1 MRALWVADKL
11 GYADRMHGV
20 GAYFKYVLPA
30 MPSGSVIPVV
40 LRCSDQLDR
49 QLASAGVSLRRLQHM
64 KMDPRT
70 LVSLLRIIRR
80 EQIDLLHLHGY
91 GASTFGRLAARLTG
105 RPAIIHQHDSIR
117 DAPWYGR
124 AADRG
129 LSRWTY
135 CALAVSEPVA
145 EYCVEARSMSRDKVN
160 VLVNAVPAPEPHSE
174 TTLKAWREELAI
186 PRDARL
192 VGSLTRLT
200 PEKGT
205 RYLIQAWPELLKRE
219 PRAILLL
226 FGDDDD
232 RRGLRQ

>member
-30 MPSGSVIPVV
+30 MPPGSVIPVV

-105 RPAIIHQHDSIR
+105 RPAIIHQHDSITAR
-117 DAPWYGR
+117 VTEGR
-124 AADRG
+124 RRRS
-129 LSRWTY
+129 L
-135 CALAVSEPVA
+135 VSEV
-145 EYCVEARSMSRDKVN
+145 SR
-160 VLVNAVPAPEPHSE
+160 E
-174 TTLKAWREELAI
+174 THHA
-186 PRDARL
+186 DARI
-192 VGSLTRLT
+192 GC
-200 PEKGT
+200 G
-205 RYLIQAWPELLKRE
+205 Q
-219 PRAILLL
+219 
-226 FGDDDD
+226 
-232 RRGLRQ
+232 LRQERRRLVRAPVVCKDDLERMRYRRERSVELT